1 MGHADFPFPR
11 FFRHHLTR
19 HICGD
24 AVAHLLLRFFCHPT
38 FAQLHSARHICAATH
53 LHICI
58 RRDIFAWRLIDL
70 GCGLRRLEIS
80 LPTPQIRQII
90 AYCDKDKNGKVS
102 IKELEWL
109 LTTVPDKQSIA
120 FNDPPDVRTWLQQ
133 EFLPVR
139 RKTNANSSVSSLP
152 AMGLSARLQTWS
164 RRLVNGGMWSRKS

>member
-1 MGHADFPFPR
+1 M
-11 FFRHHLTR
+11 
-19 HICGD
+19 
-24 AVAHLLLRFFCHPT
+24 
-38 FAQLHSARHICAATH
+38 
-53 LHICI
+53 
-58 RRDIFAWRLIDL
+58 

-139 RKTNANSSVSSLP
+139 RKTNANSSVP

-164 RRLVNGGMWSRKS
+164 RRLVNGGMWSRKSF

>member
-1 MGHADFPFPR
+1 M
-11 FFRHHLTR
+11 
-19 HICGD
+19 
-24 AVAHLLLRFFCHPT
+24 
-38 FAQLHSARHICAATH
+38 
-53 LHICI
+53 
-58 RRDIFAWRLIDL
+58 
-70 GCGLRRLEIS
+70 RRLEIS

-139 RKTNANSSVSSLP
+139 RKNERVQLSAS
-152 AMGLSARLQTWS
+152 MGLSARLQTWS
-164 RRLVNGGMWSRKS
+164 RRLVNGGMRSRKSF

>member
-1 MGHADFPFPR
+1 MSHAHGLSISFATPQ
-11 FFRHHLTR
+11 
-19 HICGD
+19 
-24 AVAHLLLRFFCHPT
+24 
-38 FAQLHSARHICAATH
+38 FAQLHSTRHFDGSLTRH
-53 LHICI
+53 L
-58 RRDIFAWRLIDL
+58 RQFELR
-70 GCGLRRLEIS
+70 CGLRRLEIS

-139 RKTNANSSVSSLP
+139 RKNER
-152 AMGLSARLQTWS
+152 GQLSACDVFICTLPNAVTGTIYSSWRN
-164 RRLVNGGMWSRKS
+164 VSRKSSTSAGCLRTCG

>member
-1 MGHADFPFPR
+1 M
-11 FFRHHLTR
+11 
-19 HICGD
+19 
-24 AVAHLLLRFFCHPT
+24 
-38 FAQLHSARHICAATH
+38 
-53 LHICI
+53 
-58 RRDIFAWRLIDL
+58 RLA
-70 GCGLRRLEIS
+70 RLEIS

-139 RKTNANSSVSSLP
+139 KKTNASSSLP
-152 AMGLSARLQTWS
+152 ALSSRFQTRS
-164 RRLVNGGMWSRKS
+164 RKLVNSRKSWADV

>member
-1 MGHADFPFPR
+1 M
-11 FFRHHLTR
+11 
-19 HICGD
+19 
-24 AVAHLLLRFFCHPT
+24 
-38 FAQLHSARHICAATH
+38 
-53 LHICI
+53 
-58 RRDIFAWRLIDL
+58 
-70 GCGLRRLEIS
+70 RRLEIS

-139 RKTNANSSVSSLP
+139 RKTNADSSLP
-152 AMGLSARLQTWS
+152 AMCLSARFQMRS
-164 RRLVNGGMWSRKS
+164 RELSIVHGGMCHGNLQLVPDV

>member
-1 MGHADFPFPR
+1 M
-11 FFRHHLTR
+11 
-19 HICGD
+19 
-24 AVAHLLLRFFCHPT
+24 
-38 FAQLHSARHICAATH
+38 
-53 LHICI
+53 
-58 RRDIFAWRLIDL
+58 

-139 RKTNANSSVSSLP
+139 RKNEREQ
-152 AMGLSARLQTWS
+152 LSACDGFLCTLS
-164 RRLVNGGMWSRKS
+164 NVVTETS

>member
-1 MGHADFPFPR
+1 MGHADFPFLRVFLSPSFDSAYLR
-11 FFRHHLTR
+11 
-19 HICGD
+19 GD
-24 AVAHLLLRFFCHPT
+24 AFAHLLLRFFRHPH
-38 FAQLHSARHICAATH
+38 LHS
-53 LHICI
+53 CI

-164 RRLVNGGMWSRKS
+164 RRLVNGGMWSRKSF

>member
-1 MGHADFPFPR
+1 MSHADFLR

-19 HICGD
+19 HICAGD
-24 AVAHLLLRFFCHPT
+24 AFAHLLLRFFCHPT

-164 RRLVNGGMWSRKS
+164 RRLVNGGMWSRKSF